1 MQENNGQLGFSIFIL
16 YTSVTKKTL
25 FPQLLPYKLHKT
37 AKTKPNTSRK
47 LSASEADKGRVYK

>member
-1 MQENNGQLGFSIFIL
+1 MQENDGQLGFSIFM

-37 AKTKPNTSRK
+37 AKTKPKTSRK
-47 LSASEADKGRVYK
+47 PSASEADKGRVYK